1 MIKNITVSILAIFLQ
16 LNSISQNI
24 ESFTIQP
31 SDLDGVK
38 ATTVKFYGSD
48 ELWEYINGGADIYL
62 EYGFNRVLAQE
73 IEWQGSIFRIDAYQM
88 ENPQGS
94 FGIFSILKTQ
104 CLEII
109 SNLNESCLS
118 QYQIQLVIGNIY
130 LSVVPLSGKKGEL
143 ELAKEIAKA
152 LYSKNIQQTQPKL
165 SIPEA
170 LTKLNANILNTRLII
185 GQLGMQNGAPE
196 FEKAFSGL
204 TNYQLWISD
213 VQFEG
218 KKIRAAYCKFQSKL
232 CKEKALMGLS
242 NQYLVTQQSETDTE
256 FTLLLSAK

>member
-1 MIKNITVSILAIFLQ
+1 MIKNITASILAILFQ
-16 LNSISQNI
+16 LNSFSQNI
-24 ESFTIQP
+24 DSFQVQP

-38 ATTVKFYGSD
+38 TTTVKFYGSD
-48 ELWEYINGGADIYL
+48 QLWEYINGGADIYL

-104 CLEII
+104 CLETI

-118 QYQIQLVIGNIY
+118 QYQVQMVIGNIY
-130 LSVVPLSGKKGEL
+130 LSVVPLSGIKGEI
-143 ELAKEIAKA
+143 ELAKVIAKA
-152 LYSKNIQQTQPKL
+152 LYSKNIKQAQPNI

-170 LTKLNANILNTRLII
+170 LIKLNASILNTKLIL

-232 CKEKALMGLS
+232 CKEKALKGLS